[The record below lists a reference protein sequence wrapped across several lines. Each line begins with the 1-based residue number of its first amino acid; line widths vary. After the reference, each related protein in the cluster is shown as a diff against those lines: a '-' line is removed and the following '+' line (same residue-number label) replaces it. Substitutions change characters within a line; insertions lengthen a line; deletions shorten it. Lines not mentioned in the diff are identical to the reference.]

1 MRVLHIL
8 PSLTSSSGG
17 PVQVVTQLCQELKK
31 EGIEVAIATTGTG
44 EHKNQIISNTLPT
57 YYFVRRFTPFLPKE
71 FAFSPA
77 LRNWLSKHIIEFDL
91 LHIHYLFTYPSTI
104 AAHYASKHKI
114 PYILRPAGM
123 LSPRCLKK
131 SVFKK
136 QLYTLFFEKRNL
148 KNAAAIHF
156 TSEEE
161 MNTARNLKLN
171 NQCALVP
178 NGLNLEKFKNME
190 FLKGVFRK
198 QHPQVNGKKIILFLS
213 RIHPIKGLDLLIPAL
228 KILSQKRSDF
238 VFVLAGSGPKNYE
251 RRVKRALASSGLTGL
266 TIFTGFLEDE
276 MKFALLADADV
287 FVLPSYHESFG
298 MAVAE
303 AMAAGLAVIIS
314 NKVNIYKLIEDYK
327 AGIVTELNRQEI
339 ASMLD
344 RLLSN
349 ERLRLEMGA
358 NGRRLV
364 EDNFD
369 VKKTAKQMLKI
380 YNQLAL

>member
-1 MRVLHIL
+1 MRVLHIV

-17 PVQVVTQLCQELKK
+17 PAQVVTQLCQELKK
-31 EGIEVAIATTGTG
+31 QGIEVTIATTKV
-44 EHKNQIISNTLPT
+44 EKMQVISSLVPA
-57 YYFVRRFTPFLPKE
+57 YYFQRQFSLLLPLQ
-71 FAFSPA
+71 FAFSMG
-77 LRNWLSKHIIEFDL
+77 LKKWLHRHIRKFDL
-91 LHIHYLFTYPSTI
+91 VHIHYLFTYPSTI
-104 AAHYASKHKI
+104 AAHYANKYKI
-114 PYILRPAGM
+114 PYIVRPVGM
-123 LSPRCLKK
+123 LSPLCLKK
-131 SVFKK
+131 SAFKK
-136 QLYTLFFEKRNL
+136 KLYTLFFEKRNL

-161 MNTARNLKLN
+161 MNVARNLKLN
-171 NQCALVP
+171 NQCVLVP
-178 NGLNLEKFKNME
+178 NGLNLEKFKNLE
-190 FLKGVFRK
+190 FLKGIFRK
-198 QHPQVNGKKIILFLS
+198 QYPQINGKKIILFLS

-238 VFVLAGSGPKNYE
+238 VFVLVGSGPKNYE
-251 RRVKRALASSGLTGL
+251 RRVKRALASASLTEL

-303 AMAAGLAVIIS
+303 AMAAGLPVIIS
-314 NKVNIYKLIEDYK
+314 NKVNIYKLIEDYQ
-327 AGIVTELNRQEI
+327 AGIVTELDVLDI
-339 ASMLD
+339 ALALE
-344 RLLSN
+344 RLL
-349 ERLRLEMGA
+349 EDEHLRLRMGA

-380 YNQLAL
+380 YNQIVL